1 MYNEAGEA
9 QAEPAFGFN
18 RYKLGFMGGVT
29 KQLAEE
35 KGSSFRG
42 AVSVAD

>member
-1 MYNEAGEA
+1 MEDEKIEVY
-9 QAEPAFGFN
+9 
-18 RYKLGFMGGVT
+18 GGVA
-29 KQLAEE
+29 KKLAEE

>member
-9 QAEPAFGFN
+9 QAEPAFDFA
-18 RYKLGFMGGVT
+18 RDKLGFIGGVA
-29 KQLAEE
+29 KKLAEE
-35 KGSSFRG
+35 NGSSFRG